1 MLFIQRKVQRGF
13 LGHSMWWRLDP
24 TPEHQESRVIGCSV
38 QTAGNFRPRACDAA
52 SVRNYRPGRLL
63 GSAGVIPY

>member
-1 MLFIQRKVQRGF
+1 
-13 LGHSMWWRLDP
+13 MWWRLDP

-38 QTAGNFRPRACDAA
+38 QTAGNFRPRVCDAA
-52 SVRNYRPGRLL
+52 SVRNYRPGRLP